1 MADSATAQW
10 DAQLAQLAELSD
22 EDLSALETAL
32 TAAFDAADQ
41 ANDEASLGQLADAL
55 DQVRGE
61 IGKRSEA
68 PQPTPVAAAGAPEGG
83 DNGSD
88 DDNGESQDENDA
100 AAPVE
105 PAADPPAAAE
115 GAPAEDDQNAN
126 TDDENT
132 DNGDQGAGEQEGTTV
147 AGTAV
152 AVPKG
157 REPVVAS
164 AFTNTVVAGADI
176 PGIPAGSL
184 LESGEQFGKAM
195 VARIHALSR
204 VSGGDGE
211 QVLVASIKSEVPE
224 ERRLDLT
231 DPDKTWDKILEVV
244 HPEAITAAG
253 GCCAPLT
260 TRYDLFD
267 CGGTADRP
275 VRDALAGFQATRGGI
290 RWYAGPSLGDLG
302 GAVGFWTCQDDEDA
316 TPPATTPTK
325 ACTRIDCPPEQTAE
339 IQAVTLCITFGVM
352 QGRVFPE
359 LAVANNKLALVAH
372 SRIAESALLAQ
383 IKAGSKQIAD
393 AGTPLSAVRD
403 ILDLIGRAAMYFR
416 DRYRLSGNAPLRA
429 IFPLWVL
436 ELLRG
441 DIAKGEPVGSL
452 RDSLSVSDA
461 EIKGFF
467 SDRNI
472 NVTWALD
479 SATPG
484 TNGGGFF
491 TDATTT
497 LPAWPTQVEWAMFPE
512 GSWLFLD
519 GGSLDLGIVR
529 DSGLVKVND
538 YMQFSETFEATA
550 NIGCESLWITSQ
562 VSVSGLYNCSC
573 PAV

>member
-1 MADSATAQW
+1 MADSATAEW
-10 DAQLAQLAELSD
+10 DAQLGQLAELSD
-22 EDLSALETAL
+22 DELRALETAL

-55 DQVRGE
+55 DAVRGE

-68 PQPTPVAAAGAPEGG
+68 PQPAPVAADGAAVAEA
-83 DNGSD
+83 
-88 DDNGESQDENDA
+88 EAE
-100 AAPVE
+100 PVTE
-105 PAADPPAAAE
+105 PAADPPPEETPVQDDQAATD
-115 GAPAEDDQNAN
+115 EDDQTDN
-126 TDDENT
+126 TDAPQE
-132 DNGDQGAGEQEGTTV
+132 AGEEQEGTTV

-176 PGIPAGSL
+176 PGLPAGAVMT
-184 LESGEQFGKAM
+184 SGEQFGKAM
-195 VARIHALSR
+195 VARIHAMSR

-211 QVLVASIKSEVPE
+211 QVLVASIRSEVPE
-224 ERRLDLT
+224 ERRLDLNE
-231 DPDKTWDKILEVV
+231 PEKTWEKILEVT
-244 HPEAITAAG
+244 HPDAITAAG

-267 CGGTADRP
+267 CGGTSDRP

-290 RWYAGPSLGDLG
+290 RWYAGPTLGDLG
-302 GAVGFWTCQDDEDA
+302 GAVGFWTCADDEAA
-316 TPPATTPTK
+316 TPPATTPVK

-359 LAVANNKLALVAH
+359 LAVANNKLAMVAH

-383 IKAGSKQIAD
+383 IKAGSKKITD

-403 ILDLIGRAAMYFR
+403 ILDTIGRAAMYFR
-416 DRYRLSGNAPLRA
+416 DRYRLAGDAPLRA
-429 IFPLWVL
+429 VFPLWVL

-441 DIAKGEPVGSL
+441 DIALGQPVDSL
-452 RDSLSVSDA
+452 RASLSVSDA

-467 SDRNI
+467 SDRHI

-491 TDATTT
+491 TDASTT
-497 LPAWPTQVEWAMFPE
+497 LPAWPTSVEWALYPE

-538 YMQFSETFEATA
+538 YMQFSETFESTA
-550 NIGCESLWITSQ
+550 NIGCESMWITSA

-573 PAV
+573 PAA

>member
-1 MADSATAQW
+1 MADSATAEW
-10 DAQLAQLAELSD
+10 DAQLGQLAELTDD
-22 EDLSALETAL
+22 ELRALETAL
-32 TAAFDAADQ
+32 TAAFDAADE
-41 ANDEASLGQLADAL
+41 ANDEATLGQLADAL
-55 DQVRGE
+55 DAVRGE

-68 PQPTPVAAAGAPEGG
+68 PQPEPVAADGAAVAEAEPVT
-83 DNGSD
+83 DPVT
-88 DDNGESQDENDA
+88 
-100 AAPVE
+100 AP
-105 PAADPPAAAE
+105 PATDPPPETPVQDDQAATD
-115 GAPAEDDQNAN
+115 EDDQTDN
-126 TDDENT
+126 TDAPQE
-132 DNGDQGAGEQEGTTV
+132 AGEEQEGTTV

-176 PGIPAGSL
+176 PGLPAGAIMT
-184 LESGEQFGKAM
+184 SGDQFGKAM
-195 VARIHALSR
+195 VARIHAMSR

-211 QVLVASIKSEVPE
+211 QVLVASIRSEVPE
-224 ERRLDLT
+224 ERRLDLNE
-231 DPDKTWDKILEVV
+231 PEKTWEKILEIT
-244 HPEAITAAG
+244 HPDAIVAAG

-267 CGGTADRP
+267 CGGTSDRP

-290 RWYAGPSLGDLG
+290 RWYAGPTLGDLG
-302 GAVGFWTCQDDEDA
+302 GAVGFWTCADDAAA
-316 TPPATTPTK
+316 TPPATTPVK

-359 LAVANNKLALVAH
+359 LAVANNKLAMVAH

-383 IKAGSKQIAD
+383 IKAGSKKITD

-403 ILDLIGRAAMYFR
+403 ILDTIGRAAMYFR
-416 DRYRLSGNAPLRA
+416 DRYRLAGDAPLRA

-441 DIAKGEPVGSL
+441 DIAKGEPVDSL
-452 RDSLSVSDA
+452 RSSLSVSDS

-467 SDRNI
+467 SDRHI

-497 LPAWPTQVEWAMFPE
+497 LPAWPTSVEWALYPE

-519 GGSLDLGIVR
+519 GGSLDLGIIR

-538 YMQFSETFEATA
+538 YQQFSETFESTA
-550 NIGCESLWITSQ
+550 NIGCESMWITSA
-562 VSVSGLYNCSC
+562 VSVTGIYACSC
-573 PAV
+573 PAA

>member
-10 DAQLAQLAELSD
+10 DAQLGQLA
-22 EDLSALETAL
+22 DLNDDDLQSLETAL
-32 TAAFDAADQ
+32 TTAFDAADQ

-61 IGKRSEA
+61 IGKRSTA
-68 PQPTPVAAAGAPEGG
+68 PQPEPVAADGAP
-83 DNGSD
+83 
-88 DDNGESQDENDA
+88 DEPAPA
-100 AAPVE
+100 AAETAEPAEDPPAAE
-105 PAADPPAAAE
+105 PAADE
-115 GAPAEDDQNAN
+115 EES
-126 TDDENT
+126 TDDNDAPQEA
-132 DNGDQGAGEQEGTTV
+132 DEEQEGTTV

-164 AFTNTVVAGADI
+164 AFTNTVIAGSDI
-176 PGIPAGSL
+176 PGIPAGAAL
-184 LESGEQFGKAM
+184 TSGEQFGKAM
-195 VARIHALSR
+195 VARIHAMSR

-211 QVLVASIKSEVPE
+211 QVLVASIRSEVPV
-224 ERRLDLT
+224 ERQLDLNE
-231 DPDKTWDKILEVV
+231 PEKTWEKILEIT
-244 HPEAITAAG
+244 HPDAITAAG

-290 RWYAGPSLGDLG
+290 RWYAGPTLGDLG
-302 GAVGFWTCQDDEDA
+302 GAVGFWTCADDTAA
-316 TPPATTPTK
+316 TPPATTPVK

-359 LAVANNKLALVAH
+359 LAVANNKLAMVAH

-393 AGTPLSAVRD
+393 SGTPLSAVRD
-403 ILDLIGRAAMYFR
+403 ILDTIGRAAMYFR
-416 DRYRLSGNAPLRA
+416 DRYRLAGNAPLRA

-441 DIAKGEPVGSL
+441 DVAQGMPVGSI
-452 RDSLSVSDA
+452 RDTVSMSDA
-461 EIKGFF
+461 DIKGFF
-467 SDRNI
+467 SDRSI
-472 NVTWALD
+472 NVTWTLD
-479 SATPG
+479 SAKPG

-497 LPAWPTQVEWAMFPE
+497 LPAWPTSVEWALYPE

-550 NIGCESLWITSQ
+550 NIGCESMWITSA
-562 VSVSGLYNCSC
+562 VSVSGIFNCSC
-573 PAV
+573 PIT